1 MRVLNYNIRYATGI
15 GPGFHFPL
23 PLAGYLRPTGK
34 NLARI
39 TRFIEDL
46 KPDLVGLTE
55 VDMGSFRAGAVN
67 QAEHIAEA
75 LGHFHSFESKYAYH
89 SLNTRLPIV
98 KKQGNAIL
106 TSQPIVQEHFHYFD
120 AGIKRLILEIELDEV
135 VMYLVHLSVK
145 YRHRHYQLRNLHSLI
160 SQRRKPV
167 IVAGDF
173 NTFWGDYEMHLFM
186 EAARLRNANPT
197 GEPTYPSWAPS
208 RQLDFILHSDGLEV
222 DHFEVPDIRL
232 SDHLPLVCDFRVTGQ
247 GR

>member
-23 PLAGYLRPTGK
+23 PLAGYLRSTAK
-34 NLARI
+34 NLDRI
-39 TRFIEDL
+39 TRFIETV

-55 VDMGSFRAGAVN
+55 VDMGSFRTSAVN
-67 QAEHIAEA
+67 QAEYVANA
-75 LGHFHSFESKYAYH
+75 LGHFHSFESKYADR
-89 SLNTRLPIV
+89 SLNTRLPVV

-120 AGIKRLILEIELDEV
+120 AGIKRLILEIELDDV
-135 VMYLVHLSVK
+135 VMFLVHLSVK
-145 YRHRHYQLRNLHSLI
+145 YRHRHYQLRHLHSLVGR
-160 SQRRKPV
+160 SRKPV

-186 EAARLRNANPT
+186 EAAGLKNVNVT

-208 RQLDFILHSDGLEV
+208 RQLDFILYGQGLEV
-222 DHFEVPDIRL
+222 SHFEIPDIRL
-232 SDHLPLVCDFRVTGQ
+232 SDHLPLVCDFRVIG
-247 GR
+247 

>member
-23 PLAGYLRPTGK
+23 PLAGYLRSTAK
-34 NLARI
+34 NLDRI
-39 TRFIEDL
+39 TRFIETTQ
-46 KPDLVGLTE
+46 PDLVGLTE
-55 VDMGSFRAGAVN
+55 VDMGSFRANQVN
-67 QAEHIAEA
+67 QAEHIAET
-75 LGHFHSFESKYAYH
+75 LGHFHSFESKYAYK
-89 SLNTRLPIV
+89 SLNTHLPIV

-120 AGIKRLILEIELDEV
+120 AGIKRLILEIELEDV

-160 SQRRKPV
+160 SQRQKPV

-197 GEPTYPSWAPS
+197 GEPTYPSWSPS
-208 RQLDFILHSDGLEV
+208 RQLDFILYSEGLEV
-222 DHFEVPDIRL
+222 EHFEIPDIRL
-232 SDHLPLVCDFRVTGQ
+232 SDHLPLICDFRVTG
-247 GR
+247 